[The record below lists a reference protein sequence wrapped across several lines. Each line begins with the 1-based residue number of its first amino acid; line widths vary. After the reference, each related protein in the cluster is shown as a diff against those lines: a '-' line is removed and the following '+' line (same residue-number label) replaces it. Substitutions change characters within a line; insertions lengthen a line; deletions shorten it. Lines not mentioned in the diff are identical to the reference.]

1 MTVVSSGTPLT
12 LPTVTSKVGTR
23 ETAITTPMKA
33 EMNPVTYSLTS
44 TVAILLTSQFE
55 DTEFYLAVRGYKEA
69 I

>member
-1 MTVVSSGTPLT
+1 
-12 LPTVTSKVGTR
+12 
-23 ETAITTPMKA
+23 MKA

-55 DTEFYLAVRGYKEA
+55 DTEFYLAESGYKEA